1 MLARALAPLAA
12 AGIGLA
18 GALAA
23 TLSLHHAATAAV
35 DHVLEEKLTG
45 AGAATAALLADV
57 PPTAERLRDVMRANG
72 LDGVYVIGR
81 DLRVIADATGT
92 AGRRADLLRLDLA
105 RVRSA
110 LAGDPTAAPTY
121 RMGELTVMTGYFPF
135 RLADGSAPAV
145 LILEAGQTFLSS
157 RTVISR
163 GRTLGVS
170 LSLLSALG
178 LAVAAVRWSRA
189 ERERQEAAVRAARGS
204 ALSRVAAMAAHEI
217 RNPLGV
223 IRGTIDLMRERSKSV
238 LSERDRRALDD
249 ITDEVERLR
258 RLTED
263 LVDLSADRPLMTA
276 TTALAD
282 LLAETA
288 RATEAIFPGI
298 SVRCEGDALPSL
310 DVDAARLRQ
319 VFANLL
325 SNAAQAQREGEI
337 VVRAVVAGGVVRVRV
352 QDKGPGIPR
361 EIGERLFDL
370 YFTAKSGGTG
380 LGLAIARR
388 LVERHGG
395 TLIHVAGEAPGTTF
409 EVKLPL
415 ATPGS
420 ATSEE
425 G

>member
-23 TLSLHHAATAAV
+23 TLSLHHAAMAAV
-35 DHVLEEKLTG
+35 DHVLEEKLAG
-45 AGAATAALLADV
+45 AGTATAALLAGV
-57 PPTAERLRDVMRANG
+57 PPTAERLHEVMRANG

-81 DLRVIADATGT
+81 DLRVIADATGA
-92 AGRRADLLRLDLA
+92 AGRRADLLRLDLT
-105 RVRSA
+105 RVRNA
-110 LAGDPTAAPTY
+110 LAGAATAAPTY
-121 RMGELTVMTGYFPF
+121 RLGELTVMTGYFPF
-135 RLADGSAPAV
+135 RLASGNATAV
-145 LILEAGQTFLSS
+145 LILEAGETFLSS

-223 IRGTIDLMRERSKSV
+223 IRGTIDLMRERSKAA

-249 ITDEVERLR
+249 VTDEVERLR

-276 TTALAD
+276 TTSLID

-288 RATEAIFPGI
+288 RATEVMFPGI
-298 SVRCEGDALPSL
+298 SVRCEGDTLPSL
-310 DVDAARLRQ
+310 EVDAARLRQ

-337 VVRAVVAGGVVRVRV
+337 VVGATATGRAVRVRV

-361 EIGERLFDL
+361 EIGDRVFDL

-395 TLIHVAGEAPGTTF
+395 TLTHVADASPGTTF
-409 EVKLPL
+409 EVTLPL
-415 ATPGS
+415 APPDGAAS
-420 ATSEE
+420 Q
-425 G
+425 GG

>member
-1 MLARALAPLAA
+1 MLNRSLAPLAA

-23 TLSLHHAATAAV
+23 TLSLHHLAVTAV
-35 DHVLEEKLTG
+35 DHVLEEKLAG
-45 AGAATAALLADV
+45 AGTATAALLADV
-57 PPTAERLRDVMRANG
+57 LPTAERLREVMRANG
-72 LDGVYVIGR
+72 LDGIYVVGR
-81 DLRVIADATGT
+81 DLRVIADANGA

-110 LAGDPTAAPTY
+110 GAGQASAAPTY
-121 RMGELTVMTGYFPF
+121 RLGELTVMTGYFPF
-135 RLADGSAPAV
+135 RLGDSSATAV
-145 LILEAGQTFLSS
+145 LVLEAGQTFLSS
-157 RTVISR
+157 RTVVNR
-163 GRTLGVS
+163 GRTMGVL
-170 LSLLSALG
+170 LSLISALG
-178 LAVAAVRWSRA
+178 LAVAAVRWNRA
-189 ERERQEAAVRAARGS
+189 ERERQEAAIRAARGS

-223 IRGTIDLMRERSKSV
+223 IRGTIDLMRERSKAA

-276 TTALAD
+276 TISLAD

-288 RATEAIFPGI
+288 RATEAMFPGI
-298 SVRCEGDALPSL
+298 TVRFQGDELPSL
-310 DVDAARLRQ
+310 DVDAVRLRQ

-337 VVRAVVAGGVVRVRV
+337 VVRTAVAGGAMRVRV
-352 QDKGPGIPR
+352 QDKGPGISR
-361 EIGERLFDL
+361 EVGERIFDL

-388 LVERHGG
+388 FVERHGG
-395 TLIHVAGEAPGTTF
+395 TLTHVADESPGTTF
-409 EVKLPL
+409 EVRLPL
-415 ATPGS
+415 APPDGAAS
-420 ATSEE
+420 K
-425 G
+425 GG